1 MVIKSLNDGIV
12 VYKFKFMMRY
22 FDFNFYK
29 FLNVGCLQEY
39 DIVLIL
45 NWLMEFIASTNFKV

>member
-1 MVIKSLNDGIV
+1 MAIKSLNDGIV
-12 VYKFKFMMRY
+12 VYKFKFLMRY
-22 FDFNFYK
+22 FDFKFYK